1 MTLYKD
7 YILPRMIDRA
17 MRTDDFAAYRRR
29 LAAQAWGRVLDV
41 GVGAGLNLPH
51 YGPSVS
57 SVVGIDPSAHLL
69 RRAGG
74 AAAGARAPVAL
85 VRAVAEAI
93 PLRDA
98 SIDSIVMTWTLCS
111 VGDARAALAEM
122 RRVLKPDGA
131 LFFVEHGLS
140 PDPAVA
146 RWQHR
151 CDPLWTKFSC
161 HLDNPVAALMREAGF
176 FVDQLEAGYMRRW
189 PKMLTYMYE
198 GRARHSDV
206 ERPRGG

>member
-1 MTLYKD
+1 MALYGD

-29 LAAQAWGRVLDV
+29 SAAQAWGRVLDV

-69 RRAGG
+69 RRAGS
-74 AAAGARAPVAL
+74 ATADAPVGL

-93 PLRDA
+93 PLRDS
-98 SIDSIVMTWTLCS
+98 SIDSIMMTWTLCS

-151 CDPLWTKFSC
+151 CDPLWTKISC
-161 HLDNPVAALMREAGF
+161 HLDNPVKTLLQDAGF
-176 FVDQLEAGYMRRW
+176 TIDRLNTGYMRRW
-189 PKMLTYMYE
+189 PKTLTYMYE
-198 GRARHSDV
+198 GRARPSQ
-206 ERPRGG
+206 